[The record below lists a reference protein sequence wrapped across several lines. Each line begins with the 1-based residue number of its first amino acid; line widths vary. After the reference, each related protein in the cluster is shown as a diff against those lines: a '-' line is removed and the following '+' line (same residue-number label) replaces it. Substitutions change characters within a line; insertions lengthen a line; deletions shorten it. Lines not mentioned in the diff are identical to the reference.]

1 MKLRYMFIA
10 TIIFMLLGTGCAI
23 KRPTMAHTHIG
34 HALTG
39 WIDTPQKE
47 GLFIVAENSA
57 RQAMDSAKLA
67 AAESNSLAGI
77 KQHLKQVIAAT
88 NPVQPADNSTGS
100 YGVKQALTGAVGH
113 LTFAAESDDASPNV
127 QQFGPR
133 FEKDAGTVLDR
144 CDLITALS
152 NDVLTS
158 RSMEESKLLAGVV
171 YKLTR
176 ANLFGEDADGDGK
189 VGGGPGEFGL
199 KQLRQEIEQML
210 DRENPPY
217 SAVNRLYLFNLIRLP
232 DGKWIFRNDF
242 EDKDDAYSGNGGGG
256 GY

>member
-1 MKLRYMFIA
+1 MKLRYMLIL

-39 WIDTPQKE
+39 WVDTPQKE

-67 AAESNSLAGI
+67 AAQSHNLGSI

-88 NPVQPADNSTGS
+88 NPVQPADGNTKP

-113 LTFAAESDDASPNV
+113 LTYAAESDDASSNV
-127 QQFGPR
+127 QQFAPR
-133 FEKDAGTVLDR
+133 FEHDAGTVLDR
-144 CDLITALS
+144 CDLITVLS
-152 NDVLTS
+152 NDVMNS
-158 RSMEESKLLAGVV
+158 GSIEESRVLAGEV
-171 YKLTR
+171 YKLTQ
-176 ANLFGEDADGDGK
+176 ANLYGADANGDGK
-189 VGGGPGEFGL
+189 AGGDPGEYGL

-210 DRENPPY
+210 DREKPPY
-217 SAVNRLYLFNLIRLP
+217 TAVNRWYLFNLIRLP
-232 DGKWIFRNDF
+232 DGKWIFRTHF
-242 EDKDDAYSGNGGGG
+242 EDKNDAYSRGGGG